1 MLSFAPD
8 TEADSKIFFLIP
20 LALKG
25 AAMAAKGKAAAAARA
40 GARAAKPAAR
50 AAPQVAKQVVKQA
63 SNVDIQKKEEKQ

>member
-25 AAMAAKGKAAAAARA
+25 AAMAAKGKAVAAARA

-50 AAPQVAKQVVKQA
+50 AANAGKQILKQA
-63 SNVDIQKKEEKQ
+63 SNVDSQKKEEKQ

>member
-8 TEADSKIFFLIP
+8 TEADSKIFFLAA

-25 AAMAAKGKAAAAARA
+25 AGAAARA

-50 AAPQVAKQVVKQA
+50 AAPKAAKQIVKQA
-63 SNVDIQKKEEKQ
+63 SNVDSQKREEKQ

>member
-1 MLSFAPD
+1 MLSFAPQ
-8 TEADSKIFFLIP
+8 TEAPDSKIFFLAA

-25 AAMAAKGKAAAAARA
+25 AARA

-50 AAPQVAKQVVKQA
+50 SAPKVAKQVVKQA

>member
-8 TEADSKIFFLIP
+8 TEADSKIFFLAA

-25 AAMAAKGKAAAAARA
+25 AGAAARA

-50 AAPQVAKQVVKQA
+50 AAKAGKQIVKQA
-63 SNVDIQKKEEKQ
+63 SNVDSQKKEEKQ